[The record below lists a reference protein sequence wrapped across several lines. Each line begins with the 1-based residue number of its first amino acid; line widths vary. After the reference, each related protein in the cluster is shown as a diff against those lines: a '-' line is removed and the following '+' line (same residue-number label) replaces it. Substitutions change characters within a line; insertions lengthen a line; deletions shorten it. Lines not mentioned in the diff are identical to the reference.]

1 MFPCNYFGAACEGGG
16 GGETIIISGAVEA
29 TVEEIKIAVN
39 VISSAD
45 ASVEISDPVTANVEN
60 VVAVS
65 VSDENIEAGVC
76 E

>member
-16 GGETIIISGAVEA
+16 GETIYISGAVEA
-29 TVEEIKIAVN
+29 TVEEIRIDVN
-39 VISSAD
+39 VISTAE
-45 ASVEISDPVTANVEN
+45 ASVEVSDPVTAKAEN